1 MEEEADLTKNN
12 TTNTTDTIG
21 KTFPT
26 CEAKHLVD
34 GEEIMPDTTLKTT
47 PPCVDTVVNL
57 ATTRQSVGRRRVSQ
71 PSQADNSPTMPETPT
86 MAMVAIVL

>member
-47 PPCVDTVVNL
+47 LPSAIL
-57 ATTRQSVGRRRVSQ
+57 WHIWSRQGR
-71 PSQADNSPTMPETPT
+71 
-86 MAMVAIVL
+86 VLEEE